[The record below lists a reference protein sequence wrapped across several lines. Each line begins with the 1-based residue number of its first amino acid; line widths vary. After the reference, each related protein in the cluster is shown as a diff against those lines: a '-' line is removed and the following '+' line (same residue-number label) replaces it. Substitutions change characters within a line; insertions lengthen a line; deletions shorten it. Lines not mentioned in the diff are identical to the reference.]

1 MEKMVSAGKTWWGDG
16 RFPLQTLITI
26 CSFPDNN
33 TGKMHK
39 PPLKWKN
46 FPSPS
51 CFCSVQDDRLL
62 HRRHAMALPISA
74 SVIIGRRVCRISC
87 IAERRRRRAWRA
99 NSPTFVSLS
108 FSPPGRI
115 CILME
120 GFYRLLGG
128 VRGTTSGII
137 K

>member
-1 MEKMVSAGKTWWGDG
+1 MVSAGKTWRGDG
-16 RFPLQTLITI
+16 RFALPTLITI

-33 TGKMHK
+33 MGKMHK
-39 PPLKWKN
+39 APLKMEE
-46 FPSPS
+46 FLLSFLF
-51 CFCSVQDDRLL
+51 FCSVRDHGLL
-62 HRRHAMALPISA
+62 HHRHAAALLIA
-74 SVIIGRRVCRISC
+74 GSVITGWRVRRIGC
-87 IAERRRRRAWRA
+87 IAERRWRRARRS
-99 NSPTFVSLS
+99 NSPTSVSLS

-128 VRGTTSGII
+128 VCGTTSGII

>member
-1 MEKMVSAGKTWWGDG
+1 MVSAGKTWRGDG
-16 RFPLQTLITI
+16 RFTLPTLITI

-33 TGKMHK
+33 AGKMHK
-39 PPLKWKN
+39 PPPKWKS
-46 FPSPS
+46 FCSPS
-51 CFCSVQDDRLL
+51 CFCSVRDGGLL
-62 HRRHAMALPISA
+62 HHRHAAALLIAA
-74 SVIIGRRVCRISC
+74 SVIIGWRVRHISC
-87 IAERRRRRAWRA
+87 IAGRRWRRARRS

>member
-1 MEKMVSAGKTWWGDG
+1 MVSAGKTWREDG
-16 RFPLQTLITI
+16 RFTLPTLITI

-33 TGKMHK
+33 TGKMQK
-39 PPLKWKN
+39 PHLKWKS
-46 FPSPS
+46 FCSPS
-51 CFCSVQDDRLL
+51 CFCSVQGDGLL
-62 HRRHAMALPISA
+62 HRQHAAALLIAA
-74 SVIIGRRVCRISC
+74 SVIIGRRVRRIGG
-87 IAERRRRRAWRA
+87 IAERRWRRARRS